1 MSILRYKYKASSL
14 SSDASIVPHSCL
26 FIYGVKVMRKLRTI
40 ELHDIEDPMSKQ
52 CNITSLIGLLHD
64 TTTFVIVRFR
74 QMKRLKTLFD

>member
-1 MSILRYKYKASSL
+1 
-14 SSDASIVPHSCL
+14 
-26 FIYGVKVMRKLRTI
+26 MRKLRTI